1 MKLIYYND
9 ADSSSS
15 LMSALIFDRSLHSYE
30 NIFCVNSI
38 LILKVRTCM
47 WNILNVTGNKAHLQ
61 VSNTIYVILST
72 HTNHITKYGYYK
84 V

>member
-1 MKLIYYND
+1 MTQCHTLEIINVYMYHIDNIHN
-9 ADSSSS
+9 S
-15 LMSALIFDRSLHSYE
+15 IHT
-30 NIFCVNSI
+30 IFCYPIEKNV
-38 LILKVRTCM
+38 LHF
-47 WNILNVTGNKAHLQ
+47 NITENKAHLQ

>member
-9 ADSSSS
+9 AGSSSS

-38 LILKVRTCM
+38 LILKVPVCGTF
-47 WNILNVTGNKAHLQ
+47 
-61 VSNTIYVILST
+61 
-72 HTNHITKYGYYK
+72 
-84 V
+84 